1 MVGTK
6 TSLFKLILIFFMAL
20 VFAACD
26 SDDNGNH
33 VSEMDIVDTAVDN
46 GNFTTLVA
54 AVQAAGLEET
64 LRGPGPFTLFA
75 PTDDAFDALPDGTVD
90 FLLMPENKDTLVD
103 ILTYHVYSGSVL
115 AADVIALDGESVNM
129 VNGGSVSIDVV
140 GGNVILNQ
148 GGNRAATVTTTDVV
162 ASNGVIHVIDTVL
175 DPGDSMQ

>member
-1 MVGTK
+1 MFGKK
-6 TSLFKLILIFFMAL
+6 TSLFKLILIFSMVL

-26 SDDNGNH
+26 SDDDGNH

-75 PTDDAFDALPDGTVD
+75 PTDNAFDALPDGTVD

-140 GGNVILNQ
+140 GGNVVLNQ
-148 GGNRAATVTTTDVV
+148 NGNRAATVTTTDVV

-175 DPGDSMQ
+175 DPGDSM